1 MKIQWKLMEKKG
13 IKKQIWSDSEALT
26 TQTKEMIFGISKQII
41 PLHCWKSGH

>member
-1 MKIQWKLMEKKG
+1 MEAYEKKG
-13 IKKQIWSDSEALT
+13 IKKQIWSDSEALTT